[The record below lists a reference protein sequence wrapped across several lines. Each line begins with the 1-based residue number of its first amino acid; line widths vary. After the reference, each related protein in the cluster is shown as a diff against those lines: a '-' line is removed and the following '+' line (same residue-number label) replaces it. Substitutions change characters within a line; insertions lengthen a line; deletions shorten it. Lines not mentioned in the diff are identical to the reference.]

1 MFFNGIK
8 TSILLVAILALLIT
22 LGCDRDD
29 TSDTITQCTATGN
42 SGRSLRQD
50 YGIIS
55 ISLKGVS
62 DGETKT
68 KKLHPRV

>member
-1 MFFNGIK
+1 MIFCNMDVSDNFYIPEI
-8 TSILLVAILALLIT
+8 TIVAVI
-22 LGCDRDD
+22 
-29 TSDTITQCTATGN
+29 CTATGN